1 MNKRENCNYLTN
13 IEIRKHTRFSRIIG
27 FYNKNGKLL
36 IVCTVEKKQVATKIS
51 LLAKG
56 HSFIYEDC
64 RIQNSKMAHN
74 SFYSIKSG
82 NSCPFNKTY
91 KSRIFV
97 PSN

>member
-1 MNKRENCNYLTN
+1 MISCYD
-13 IEIRKHTRFSRIIG
+13 
-27 FYNKNGKLL
+27 KNGKLL
-36 IVCTVEKKQVATKIS
+36 ITCTVENKQVTTKIS
-51 LLAKG
+51 QLFKDY
-56 HSFIYEDC
+56 SFIYEGC
-64 RIQNSKMAHN
+64 RIENNKMAHN